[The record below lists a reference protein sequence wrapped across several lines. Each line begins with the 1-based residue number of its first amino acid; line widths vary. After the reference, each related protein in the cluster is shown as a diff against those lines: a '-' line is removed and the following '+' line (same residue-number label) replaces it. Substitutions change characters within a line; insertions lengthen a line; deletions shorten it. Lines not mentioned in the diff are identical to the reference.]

1 MLDVLEFYTENQKRE
16 REEYNEHGI
25 LGPIPGINNNPDD
38 RWADL
43 VPKNTGQP
51 YYGGP
56 NNGYDTQQMGYSGN
70 GMPMDPRDPRSYN
83 QMNAPTNRMDAADPR
98 RYYDGGVSVL
108 HVMRNIYL
116 YFFPS
121 Y

>member
-25 LGPIPGINNNPDD
+25 LGPIPGINNNQDD
-38 RWADL
+38 KWADL

-56 NNGYDTQQMGYSGN
+56 NNGYEQQMGYSGN
-70 GMPMDPRDPRSYN
+70 GMPMDPRSYN
-83 QMNAPTNRMDAADPR
+83 KMNAPPNRMDAVDPR

-108 HVMRNIYL
+108 HFIGNQLALQKLMNT
-116 YFFPS
+116 S
-121 Y
+121 